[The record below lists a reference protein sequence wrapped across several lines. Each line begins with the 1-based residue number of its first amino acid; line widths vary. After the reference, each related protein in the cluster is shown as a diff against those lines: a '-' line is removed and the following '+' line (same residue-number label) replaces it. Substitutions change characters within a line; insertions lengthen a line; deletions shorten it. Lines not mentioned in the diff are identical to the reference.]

1 MFKSELSAAGGIT
14 VLRNNDKRKLAAQLA
29 KQYPGS
35 GVEALFHGKEASF
48 RSGAV
53 TGAGGKVRVVFRD
66 ADPLFFECAPQP
78 GARAV
83 LVPSVYAL
91 WACPAVLRPVVVPR
105 SLLPVLWKGA
115 KLMVPGVIRGLEPGT
130 FARGDLRALY
140 AAGDPAHAVGVGV
153 VLCTG
158 EDVAR
163 RSGRA
168 MAMLHLYKDCL
179 WALGSR
185 ILIPDPPPPSAVS
198 QSDDDDDGDE
208 NDGEEDKSAEGA
220 TGAENAESGTDCES
234 RESEVSPAVHDEESA
249 PTQTEP
255 ISGEES
261 APKDSP
267 ESDVGMETTQDPVES
282 SDENKSEETTAEAA
296 PEVLKSEETEQPK
309 EKSKE
314 EAMDELV
321 KTTLYRALRTS
332 VGKDD
337 LPMLASTFYAAHLLP
352 SRPAG
357 TTIDLKASSFKKLS
371 RLLAAAAAEGVLT
384 VETDGHDNVR
394 LTGVDRAHPLLRAV
408 DTHVLSAADAEAA
421 AHGDGD
427 GEHADRRPLVTELLE
442 VNSHTR
448 FAFPAGTGAVT
459 RQQAVAALTRYI
471 KERGLDAQLGADA
484 KKGVTRVDECITG
497 ATRLG
502 LGALHPKRDVL
513 ERFVARMRPFYVIN
527 RDDLAVSQQRM
538 WGPVPPIV
546 VANEQR
552 KGRRKVTTV
561 AGLEAFCID
570 LAAFSEELRIR
581 CAASST
587 VHKSP
592 SGAESFVLVGGTAQK
607 HVVDLLTTKYRV
619 PRKYIKVV
627 A

>member
-29 KQYPGS
+29 KQYPDS
-35 GVEALFHGKEASF
+35 GVEALFHGKDASF

-53 TGAGGKVRVVFRD
+53 TGAGGKVRVIFRD

-91 WACPAVLRPVVVPR
+91 WACPAVLRPVVVPS

-115 KLMVPGVIRGLEPGT
+115 KLMVPGVVRGLEPGT
-130 FARGDLRALY
+130 FAPGDLRALY
-140 AAGDPAHAVGVGV
+140 ATGDPTHAVGVGV
-153 VLCTG
+153 VLCTAQ
-158 EDVAR
+158 DVAR

-168 MAMLHLYKDCL
+168 MAMLHLYKDTL

-185 ILIPDPPPPSAVS
+185 TLIPDPPPRPAASK
-198 QSDDDDDGDE
+198 DDDDDDDDE
-208 NDGEEDKSAEGA
+208 SSGEPESVPVDEEGKEKEDSPAEHVASESGPVDAPVAEDGAAAETAAEGV
-220 TGAENAESGTDCES
+220 C
-234 RESEVSPAVHDEESA
+234 
-249 PTQTEP
+249 
-255 ISGEES
+255 
-261 APKDSP
+261 
-267 ESDVGMETTQDPVES
+267 
-282 SDENKSEETTAEAA
+282 KSEEAA
-296 PEVLKSEETEQPK
+296 PAAAPAAAEPEPEQPPK
-309 EKSKE
+309 EKEKTKE
-314 EAMDELV
+314 EMMDELV

-337 LPMLASTFYAAHLLP
+337 LPMLASTFYAAHMLP

-371 RLLAAAAAEGVLT
+371 RLLAAAEADGVLT
-384 VETDGHDNVR
+384 AETDGHDNVK
-394 LTGVDRAHPLLRAV
+394 LTGVNRAHPLLRAV
-408 DTHVLSAADAEAA
+408 DTSVVSAADAADAA
-421 AHGDGD
+421 AHGDSD
-427 GEHADRRPLVTELLE
+427 DERAERVPLVTELYE

-448 FAFPAGTGAVT
+448 FAFPAGTTAVT
-459 RQQAVAALTRYI
+459 RAQAVAALTQYI

-497 ATRLG
+497 ATKLG
-502 LGALHPKRDVL
+502 GFGALHPKRDVL

-527 RDDLAVSQQRM
+527 RDDLAVTQQRM
-538 WGPVPPIV
+538 WGPVPAIV

-561 AGLEAFCID
+561 KGLEAFCID
-570 LAAFSEELRIR
+570 LAAFSEELRVR

-592 SGAESFVLVGGTAQK
+592 SGTESFVLVGGLAQK

-619 PRKYIKVV
+619 PKKYIKVIS
-627 A
+627 